1 MDVEPVYIEL
11 PGEANPLNRDALIR
25 NLVLGTG
32 KSANTQEL
40 QTATKQLEKWQAQS
54 EFYLQL
60 QSVFVDQG
68 LPFEVRYLAVL
79 QLLNAITNKQAWGK
93 NRSQGVNDQD
103 KNRIRSQLL
112 VSTYREPDDRLA
124 RQNALIIAKVV
135 RQDFPREWPDVFDHL
150 EATINGQFDASNPVH
165 LLQMRRALEI
175 LQAVVKELSKA
186 SLKISIIRSK
196 APSLLPP
203 LVSIFNSCSQSFANQ
218 PCDSFT
224 VDDANAIAL
233 LLPCT
238 GIIRRLLVKGFERP
252 HREETSVQ
260 AWAAL
265 QSFWAQRVRAPHP
278 AGNGELNSSKKMLE
292 KCILQIAKLQ
302 LDMAE
307 DNPAS
312 AVLFQDAWRIP
323 LEYTGL
329 AERFAQTYGVGTSE
343 ELQIGTHG
351 DAAEDGTPFLEKFA
365 LKGLLIIRAC
375 LRIVANPRSIKA
387 RTDQDKAEQVQVV
400 QILQENVFTLA
411 YTQSCLE
418 LIISRYFVFKP
429 SDLRR
434 WEEEPDEWEAAEGG
448 DAEGYRYS
456 IRLATE
462 KLFLD
467 LANKYTE
474 FVVPT
479 ILGLVRRAAE
489 SPLDVMQKESIY
501 TALGLAADRIHVYC
515 QRHQPQA
522 ESPYNFNDTLPS
534 LVKDLQNRDPSYR
547 LIRRRIAIL
556 LGKWYHIQVSE
567 ENRPLVY
574 QIFQHLLDKDD
585 ALNDLVVRVTAGRQL
600 KEVASDWE
608 FKAVGFLPYASDTL
622 SRVMNLIAEVD
633 LPETK
638 MGLLETISV
647 LVEQMET
654 HIAPFADRIV
664 SILPALWD
672 ETGEETLR
680 KQVIVTLL
688 SNLFKSMGT
697 ESGKFQSFALFIIK
711 AVAGSG
717 ASASSTLPAMEKATL
732 LPETLELWK
741 SVLDNSPNTTVDQLQ
756 PDLLELLRTSLIP
769 TLEMDS
775 EDTQAALEITSA
787 YFLLIPKE
795 FLSEQTF
802 VVEVLKT
809 QANAL
814 RTLRPEASYQVFEV
828 VELLVRAADNLA
840 GPAGVQSVARAMVD
854 AGFFREL
861 IMGLRESWEA
871 HQTSGP
877 KASVSNVQ
885 GQVETDFFVILARI
899 LYASPEVFTE
909 LVGTITGNTEEVMKW
924 LLEEWFS
931 HAQDLVT
938 SPERHKLMAMALSR
952 LLALNQPYMLS
963 RLQQMMDL
971 WVSVIESLTEGN
983 EDKSVDSLVY
993 PPPVAPVEGASA
1005 GAARKAVLQD
1015 PVHQVNLNELVRHVV
1030 SGLVEHWGAERFQQE
1045 WLVNVDKE
1053 IIEQFGKLGVA

>member
-11 PGEANPLNRDALIR
+11 PGEANPLNRDGLIR
-25 NLVLGTG
+25 NLILGTG
-32 KSANTQEL
+32 RSANTQEL
-40 QTATKQLEKWQAQS
+40 QTATKQLEGWQAQS
-54 EFYLQL
+54 EFYVQL
-60 QSVFVDQG
+60 QSVFIDQG
-68 LPFEVRYLAVL
+68 LPFEVRYLAIL

-93 NRSQGVNDQD
+93 NRAQGVNDAD
-103 KNRIRSQLL
+103 KSKIRSQLL

-135 RQDFPREWPDVFDHL
+135 RSDFPRDWPNIFDDL
-150 EATINGQFDASNPVH
+150 DATIQGQFDSSNSVH

-196 APSLLPP
+196 APTLLPP
-203 LVSIFNSCSQSFANQ
+203 LVSIFNSCSQRFANQ
-218 PCDSFT
+218 PCDSFSI
-224 VDDANAIAL
+224 DDANAIAL

-238 GIIRRLLVKGFERP
+238 GVIRRLLVKGYERP
-252 HREETSVQ
+252 HREEASAQ

-265 QSFWAQRVRAPHP
+265 QAFWAQRVRLPNP
-278 AGNGELNSSKKMLE
+278 AGNGEPNSSKKMLE

-302 LDMAE
+302 LEMAD

-312 AVLFQDAWRIP
+312 VILFQDAWRIP
-323 LEYTGL
+323 LEYTSL
-329 AERFAQTYGVGTSE
+329 AERFSQTYGVGTTDALE
-343 ELQIGTHG
+343 IGTHG
-351 DAAEDGTPFLEKFA
+351 DAAEDGMPFLEKFA
-365 LKGLLIIRAC
+365 LKGILIIRAC
-375 LRIVANPRSIKA
+375 LKVVANPRAIKA

-400 QILQENVFTLA
+400 HILQENVFTST
-411 YTQSCLE
+411 YTESCLQ
-418 LIISRYFVFKP
+418 LIISRFFVFKP

-479 ILGLVRRAAE
+479 ILTLVRRAADF
-489 SPLDVMQKESIY
+489 PLDVMQKESIY
-501 TALGLAADRIHVYC
+501 TALGLAADRIFVYC

-522 ESPYNFNDTLPS
+522 ESPYDFNNTIPTL
-534 LVKDLQNRDPSYR
+534 VADLQNSEPSYR

-556 LGKWYHIQVSE
+556 LGKWCHIQVSE
-567 ENRPLVY
+567 ENRPLIY

-585 ALNDLVVRVTAGRQL
+585 PLNDLVVRVTAGRQF
-600 KEVASDWE
+600 KEVVSDWE
-608 FKAVGFLPYASDTL
+608 FKADGFLPYAPDTL
-622 SRVMNLIAEVD
+622 SRLMNLIAEVE

-638 MGLLETISV
+638 MGLLETISS
-647 LVEQMET
+647 LVQNMET
-654 HIAPFADRIV
+654 HISPFADRIV

-688 SNLFKSMGT
+688 VNLFTSMGSA
-697 ESGKFQSFALFIIK
+697 SGQYQNFALFIIK

-717 ASASSTLPAMEKATL
+717 SSSSNTLPAMEKEAL
-732 LPETLELWK
+732 LPDTLELWRA
-741 SVLDNSPNTTVDQLQ
+741 VLENTPNITVDQLQ

-787 YFLLIPKE
+787 YFLLIPKD
-795 FLSEQTF
+795 FLSEHSF
-802 VVEVLKT
+802 IVELLRT
-809 QANAL
+809 QANEL
-814 RTLRPEASYQVFEV
+814 RTMRPEASYQVFEV

-840 GPAGVQSVARAMVD
+840 GPEGVQTVARAMVD

-861 IMGLRESWEA
+861 ILGLREAWEA
-871 HQTSGP
+871 HQTTGP
-877 KASVSNVQ
+877 KAAVSNVQ
-885 GQVETDFFVILARI
+885 GQVETDFFVVLARI
-899 LYASPEVFTE
+899 LYASPEVFVE
-909 LVGTITGNTEEVMKW
+909 LIGLVTGDTEETMKW

-938 SPERHKLMAMALSR
+938 SPDRHKLMAMALSR
-952 LLALNQPYMLS
+952 LLSLNQPYMLS

-993 PPPVAPVEGASA
+993 PQPEAPADGTSA

-1015 PVHQVNLNELVRHVV
+1015 PVHQVNLKELVRHVV